1 MIRSPTSSTVPVTA
15 AIIVTVARDGSTDT
29 APCAGGVLTSGLGA
43 SIVAAPLNSRP
54 AGA

>member
-29 APCAGGVLTSGLGA
+29 APCDAGALTSGRGA
-43 SIVAAPLNSRP
+43 SATGAFNSSP